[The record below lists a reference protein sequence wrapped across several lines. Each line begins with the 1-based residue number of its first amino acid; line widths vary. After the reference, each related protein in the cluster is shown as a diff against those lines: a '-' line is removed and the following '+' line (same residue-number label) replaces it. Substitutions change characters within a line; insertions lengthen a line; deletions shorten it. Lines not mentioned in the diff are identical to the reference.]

1 MNNTLDYYIK
11 FFLTEYLPSYTTISP
26 NTIKSYRDTFKLFI
40 NYEMIYKHSKSI
52 NIESYNYDNVV
63 GFISWLSEERKCSEK
78 TCNQRLACLKSF
90 SKLLIIKEPTLLYE
104 CQKILEI
111 KFKKYQEKEMQYLT
125 IEQVKDIIN
134 CINININ
141 NTNEFK
147 EKVILALLYYS
158 GSRVSELIN
167 LKVENINFNNNSIKI
182 IGKGNKIRIVPLM
195 NEMIELLKK
204 YLNTKNLNKDDF
216 LFKSNQQKPYTS
228 NGIRYIISK
237 YTSHIPF
244 KVTPHTF
251 RHSIASHLL
260 EANTS
265 LIYIRDFLGHEHL
278 STTEHYSKVNLNIK
292 KEILSKNM
300 PHFENLEE
308 CKWENDNKLLEWLNN
323 L

>member
-11 FFLTEYLPSYTTISP
+11 YFLVDYLPSYTKISS
-26 NTIKSYRDTFKLFI
+26 NTLKSYRDTFKLFI
-40 NYEMIYKHSKSI
+40 NYEINFKHSKSI
-52 NIESYNYDNVV
+52 NVESYNYDNVKN
-63 GFISWLSEERKCSEK
+63 FISWLSEERKCSEK

-90 SKLLIIKEPTLLYE
+90 SKLLIIKEPAMLNE

-111 KFKKYQEKEMQYLT
+111 KFKKYQEKEIQYLT

-134 CINININ
+134 CKEIN
-141 NTNEFK
+141 NDNMFK
-147 EKVILALLYYS
+147 EKVILSLLYYS
-158 GSRVSELIN
+158 GARVSELIN
-167 LKVENINFNNNSIKI
+167 IKVEDINFNNNSIKI
-182 IGKGNKIRIVPLM
+182 IGKGKKFRVVPLM
-195 NEMIELLKK
+195 TEMMDLLKK
-204 YLNTKNLNKDDF
+204 YLSINIFNKSDY

-237 YTSHIPF
+237 YTTHIPF

-265 LIYIRDFLGHEHL
+265 LIYIRDFLGHEHI
-278 STTEHYSKVNLNIK
+278 STTEHYSKINLNIK
-292 KEILSKNM
+292 KEVLEKNM
-300 PHFENLEE
+300 PTFENNTE
-308 CKWENDNKLLEWLNN
+308 CEWENDNKLLDWLNS

>member
-11 FFLTEYLPSYTTISP
+11 YFLTDYLPSYTTISS

-40 NYEMIYKHSKSI
+40 NYEITYKHSKNI
-52 NIESYNYDNVV
+52 NVELYNYDNIVS
-63 GFISWLSEERKCSEK
+63 FISWLSEERKCSEK

-90 SKLLIIKEPTLLYE
+90 SKLLIIKEPTILHE

-111 KFKKYQEKEMQYLT
+111 KFKKYQEKEVQYLT
-125 IEQVKDIIN
+125 VEQVKDIIN
-134 CINININ
+134 CENLN
-141 NTNEFK
+141 NDNEIK
-147 EKVILALLYYS
+147 EKVILSLLYYS
-158 GSRVSELIN
+158 GARVSELIN
-167 LKVENINFNNNSIKI
+167 IKIEDLNFNNNSVRI
-182 IGKGNKIRIVPLM
+182 IGKGNKVRIVPLM
-195 NEMIELLKK
+195 TEMIDLLKK
-204 YLNTKNLNKDDF
+204 YLSINVINKIDY

-265 LIYIRDFLGHEHL
+265 LIYIRDFLGHEHI
-278 STTEHYSKVNLNIK
+278 STTEHYSKINLNIK
-292 KEILSKNM
+292 KEVLEKNM
-300 PHFENLEE
+300 PTFENNVE
-308 CKWENDNKLLEWLNN
+308 CEWKNDNKLLEWLNS